1 MLYCITNIELLR
13 YVKIKTVSIYEM
25 KGEKTFIVVIQMVKE
40 YKPSEIEK
48 KWQEKWQEKN
58 VFKSENK
65 VEGKQNYYTL
75 EMFAYPSGKLH
86 VGHLRNYAIG
96 DAIARY
102 KKMKGFNVLH
112 PFGWDSFGLPAEN
125 AAIDNGAHPGQ
136 WTKANIDNMRRQ
148 LKLMGLSYDWDREI
162 STYTPEYYKWNQLFF
177 IEMYKKGL
185 VYKKRSYV
193 NWCPDC
199 NTVLANEQVE
209 DGKCWRHS
217 KTDVIQ
223 KELSQWY
230 LKITDY
236 AEELLQGHEE
246 LKGHWP
252 DKVLA
257 MQKNW
262 IGKST
267 GSEINFVLDYKFDSN
282 SQDKESNLNIGNN
295 GEVIIPVFTTRADTL
310 FGVTYAVIAPEHPLV
325 EEIVLKEN
333 PSLKEAVDKM
343 INEDKINRT
352 AEDKEKEGMF
362 TGLYVINPV
371 NNEKVPLWIGNYVLM
386 DYGTGAVMAVPAHD
400 ERDFFFAKKY
410 NLPIRI
416 VINPVDKDE
425 NPEKIVVEEME
436 GAYTLNGIL
445 VNSDEFDGTKNTEAK
460 IKITEKLEKEGK
472 GKKTVN
478 YRLHDWLI
486 SRQRYWGTPIPV
498 IYDEDGNIHLEE
510 KENLPVKLPTDI
522 EFNGKG
528 NPLETSEEFK
538 NVILPNGKK
547 GRRETDTMDTFVDS
561 SWYYLRYL
569 DSHNT
574 EKPFEKA
581 NADSWTPVD
590 QYIGGIEHAVMH
602 LLYARFFHKAL
613 RDMGLVA
620 TNEPFKRLLTQGMV
634 LGPSYYSQNERKFY
648 FPKDVEIK
656 DTKAFSKSTGEELT
670 VKIEKMSKSKNNGV
684 DPEEIVKEYGA
695 DPARVFTLFAA
706 PPEKEL
712 EWNVNGL
719 AGAYRFINRL
729 FLIISDSFEFADKN
743 AGKEDNYGIDLSKR
757 SEKDEEIQKK
767 LHQTVKKVTESIEDD
782 FHFNT
787 AIAAVMELL
796 NDMTTYKQ
804 EVIDK
809 NDVSTESKKIWK
821 EVLDKVILLIAPFAP
836 HIADELWE
844 IIGNKTFTFEEE
856 WPTFE
861 EELTKEHKMNL
872 VVQINGKI
880 RETIPAK
887 IGLPK
892 EEYEKLA
899 FDSEKIKKAIEGKE
913 IVKVIV
919 VPNKLVNIVVKG

>member
-1 MLYCITNIELLR
+1 
-13 YVKIKTVSIYEM
+13 
-25 KGEKTFIVVIQMVKE
+25 MVKE

-295 GEVIIPVFTTRADTL
+295 GEIIIPVFTTRADTL

-325 EEIVLKEN
+325 EEVVLKEN

-416 VINPVDKDE
+416 VINPVDKDG

-445 VNSDEFDGTKNTEAK
+445 VNSGEFDGTKNVEAK

-478 YRLHDWLI
+478 YRFHDWLI

-522 EFNGKG
+522 EFSGKG

-538 NVILPNGKK
+538 NVTLPNGKK

-574 EKPFEKA
+574 EKPFEKE

-613 RDMGLVA
+613 RDMGLVE

-743 AGKEDNYGIDLSKR
+743 AGKENNYGIDLSKR

-809 NDVSTESKKIWK
+809 NDVSTESRKIWK